1 MKTAL
6 LTGSFDPI
14 TFGHLDIF
22 HRAANAFARVIIGVG
37 NNPKKKYLFTQEER
51 AELIK
56 ANLKAPNIEV
66 ITLGHRLTAD
76 VAYESDAIIIKG
88 VRMDGADFDYERM
101 MHDIN
106 RAHQSGLDT
115 FILPC
120 APHLHWISSS
130 AAKEVCEMHGIT
142 EAFVPLGVKEM
153 LEHRITGQMKVGFTG
168 PIASG
173 KSMVADELIKL
184 SSPELPIHNV
194 DLDKM
199 AHDILFQ
206 RNEPAYL
213 NLQQKLKENL
223 GLSEWTR
230 KAVGQL
236 IFGNEEARKLLN
248 KEMEQPL
255 RTRLRTELAG
265 KKGIVLLNGALLI
278 EAGWAKLVN
287 NRFVVLDVNPAN
299 QEARLMARGHS
310 PQQCKHR
317 LNTQFKTEA
326 KLARLKGCIAQENYG
341 QYVRLSTDGDLSE
354 VVQTIHNTLKSWWAE
369 TAGIQDC

>member
-22 HRAANAFARVIIGVG
+22 HRAANAFSRVIVGVG

-51 AELIK
+51 AGFIK

-66 ITLGHRLTAD
+66 LTLGHRLSAD
-76 VAYESDAIIIKG
+76 IAYENDAVIIKG
-88 VRMDGADFDYERM
+88 VRMNGADFDYERM

-106 RAHQSGLDT
+106 HAHQNGLET
-115 FILPC
+115 FIVPC

-142 EAFVPLGVKEM
+142 EAFVPLAVKEM
-153 LEHRITGQMKVGFTG
+153 LERRMTGQMKVGFTG
-168 PIASG
+168 SIASG
-173 KSMVADELIKL
+173 KSIVAEELVQL
-184 SSPELPIHNV
+184 STPEMPIHNV

-206 RNEPAYL
+206 RNEPAYVS
-213 NLQQKLKENL
+213 LQQKLKQAWGL
-223 GLSEWTR
+223 GEWKR

-236 IFGNEEARKLLN
+236 IFSSEEARKLLN
-248 KEMEQPL
+248 KEMEQPI
-255 RTRLRTELAG
+255 RTRLRTELAE
-265 KKGIVLLNGALLI
+265 KKGVVLINGALLI

-287 NRFVVLDVNPAN
+287 NRFIVLDVTPTDQA
-299 QEARLMARGHS
+299 ARLAARGYT
-310 PQQCKHR
+310 PQQCQNR
-317 LNTQFKTEA
+317 LSTQFQTEA
-326 KLARLKGCIAQENYG
+326 KLARLKKCIAQDNYG
-341 QYVRLSTDGDLSE
+341 QYARYSTENDMGEL
-354 VVQTIHNTLKSWWAE
+354 VKTVHGTLEKWWAE
-369 TAGIQDC
+369 ADAC